1 MIAELGSD
9 WMLNFARFNPIPFA
23 SASIGQVHHATLA
36 PHVAPSVP
44 FREVAIKVQ
53 FPNVKSSIHS
63 DIRNLSI
70 LLHGSSLLPRGLFL
84 DKTLAAMK
92 EELEDECDYVYE
104 ANAAREFKTHLAS
117 DDRFDVMRVV
127 DELSTE
133 RVLTMQ
139 RMYGVSV
146 ARAAKLSQSKRD
158 EVCLAPVVSFLQKL
172 QVH

>member
-36 PHVAPSVP
+36 PNVAPSVP

-70 LLHGSSLLPRGLFL
+70 LLHGSPLLPRGFFL
-84 DKTLAAMK
+84 DKTLAAMN
-92 EELEDECDYVYE
+92 ERLEDEGHYSV
-104 ANAAREFKTHLAS
+104 KTN
-117 DDRFDVMRVV
+117 
-127 DELSTE
+127 
-133 RVLTMQ
+133 
-139 RMYGVSV
+139 
-146 ARAAKLSQSKRD
+146 
-158 EVCLAPVVSFLQKL
+158 CPPKL
-172 QVH
+172 QTHFATTSPPAIMSL